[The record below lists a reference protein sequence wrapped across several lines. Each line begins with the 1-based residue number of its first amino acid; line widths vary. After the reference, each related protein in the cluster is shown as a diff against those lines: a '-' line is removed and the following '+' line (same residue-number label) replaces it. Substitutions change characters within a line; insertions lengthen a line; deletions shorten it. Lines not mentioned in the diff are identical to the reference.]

1 MLNFFNETINISKLT
16 VKKKTC
22 KETKNRKFEL
32 NFFDD
37 VKENTLN
44 EIFKNKNN
52 IKKKIK
58 FSLVSYSHPLIP
70 KIINFYLYE

>member
-1 MLNFFNETINISKLT
+1 MFKFFNKTINISKLT
-16 VKKKTC
+16 VKKSC
-22 KETKNRKFEL
+22 KETKNRKLEL

-52 IKKKIK
+52 KAKKKK
-58 FSLVSYSHPLIP
+58 CLILP
-70 KIINFYLYE
+70 SQKNIFFIYI

>member
-1 MLNFFNETINISKLT
+1 MLKFFNKTINISKLT
-16 VKKKTC
+16 VKKSC

-52 IKKKIK
+52 KVKKKSVSSSHSKKIK
-58 FSLVSYSHPLIP
+58 
-70 KIINFYLYE
+70 